1 MGVRAML
8 DRNEELQLTWP
19 PAHLAISALRQALAA
34 LTPASWGHVPNR
46 PIALS
51 NIGGGPPWWI
61 HHPHP
66 AVTPGTL
73 DGYICARELAVWG
86 ANPHRTVGILQ
97 MDERGCCQ

>member
-1 MGVRAML
+1 ML
-8 DRNEELQLTWP
+8 RSRR
-19 PAHLAISALRQALAA
+19 HISD
-34 LTPASWGHVPNR
+34 R
-46 PIALS
+46 PITLS
-51 NIGGGPPWWI
+51 HVGGCPRRRI
-61 HHPHP
+61 DDAHP